1 MKLLNE
7 CSKGTNVT
15 ITWIT
20 NKLKNMH
27 PEFNKGN
34 TLTIIDSDNADMIVR
49 MNEKTFAL
57 NKHATNLIGVKDI

>member
-15 ITWIT
+15 ITWIA
-20 NKLKNMH
+20 NKLKNIQ
-27 PEFNKGN
+27 PEFDKGK
-34 TLTIIDSDNADMIVR
+34 TLTIIDTDNADMIVR

-57 NKHATNLIGVKDI
+57 NKYATDLIGVKTV

>member
-7 CSKGTNVT
+7 YSKGTNVT
-15 ITWIT
+15 ITWIA

-27 PEFNKGN
+27 PEFDKGN
-34 TLTIIDSDNADMIVR
+34 TLTIIDTNNADVIIR

-57 NKHATNLIGVKDI
+57 NKHATDLIGVKAI

>member
-15 ITWIT
+15 IIWIA

-27 PEFNKGN
+27 PEFDKDN
-34 TLTIIDSDNADMIVR
+34 TLTIIDTDNADMIVR

-57 NKHATNLIGVKDI
+57 NKYATDLIGVKAI

>member
-7 CSKGTNVT
+7 CSKESNVT
-15 ITWIT
+15 ITWIA

-27 PEFNKGN
+27 PEFDKGN
-34 TLTIIDSDNADMIVR
+34 TLTIIDTDNADVIIK

-57 NKHATNLIGVKDI
+57 NKHATDLIGVKDI

>member
-15 ITWIT
+15 ITWIA

-27 PEFNKGN
+27 PEFDKDN
-34 TLTIIDSDNADMIVR
+34 TLTIIDTDNTDMIVR

-57 NKHATNLIGVKDI
+57 NKYATDLIGVKAI

>member
-7 CSKGTNVT
+7 YSKGSNVT
-15 ITWIT
+15 ITWIA

-34 TLTIIDSDNADMIVR
+34 TLTIIDDDNADMIVR

-57 NKHATNLIGVKDI
+57 NKYATDLIGVKAI

>member
-15 ITWIT
+15 ITWIA
-20 NKLKNMH
+20 NKLKNIH

-34 TLTIIDSDNADMIVR
+34 TLTIIEADNADMIVR
-49 MNEKTFAL
+49 IKEKTFAL
-57 NKHATNLIGVKDI
+57 NKYATDLIGVKAI

>member
-15 ITWIT
+15 ITWIA
-20 NKLKNMH
+20 NKLKNIQ
-27 PEFNKGN
+27 PEFDKGK
-34 TLTIIDSDNADMIVR
+34 TLTVIDTDNADMIVR

-57 NKHATNLIGVKDI
+57 NKYATDLIGVKTV

>member
-15 ITWIT
+15 ITWIA

-27 PEFNKGN
+27 PEFDKDN
-34 TLTIIDSDNADMIVR
+34 TLTIIDTDNADMIVR

-57 NKHATNLIGVKDI
+57 NKYATNLIGVKTI

>member
-15 ITWIT
+15 ITWIA

-27 PEFNKGN
+27 PEFDKGN
-34 TLTIIDSDNADMIVR
+34 TITVIDTDNADMIIK

-57 NKHATNLIGVKDI
+57 NKHATDLIGVKTV

>member
-7 CSKGTNVT
+7 YSKGSNVT
-15 ITWIT
+15 ITWIA

-27 PEFNKGN
+27 PEFKGDN
-34 TLTIIDSDNADMIVR
+34 TLTVIEADNADMIIR

-57 NKHATNLIGVKDI
+57 NKHATNLIGVKAI

>member
-15 ITWIT
+15 ITWIA

-27 PEFNKGN
+27 PEFDKGN
-34 TLTIIDSDNADMIVR
+34 TITVIDTNNADMIVR

-57 NKHATNLIGVKDI
+57 NKHATDLIGVKAI

>member
-15 ITWIT
+15 ITWIA

-34 TLTIIDSDNADMIVR
+34 TLTIIDSDNADMIVS
-49 MNEKTFAL
+49 KKL
-57 NKHATNLIGVKDI
+57 K